1 MFHSLLALVT
11 VKTPAQLNALN
22 MQTYIFGAVVGLIM
36 LAIAAFVANRI
47 KFEGGQN
54 PKDPGKRRMWFWLL
68 LAITFVAF
76 FLYNKFSVAQ
86 TVSPNLQG
94 KFMTATLV
102 GCGIAVGIYLI
113 AGFGLSKAMSRSKVG
128 NWFN

>member
-1 MFHSLLALVT
+1 MFPSLLALVT

-36 LAIAAFVANRI
+36 LAIAAIISNRI

-54 PKDPGKRRMWFWLL
+54 PKDPAKRRMWFWLL
-68 LAITFVAF
+68 LGVTFAGF

-94 KFMTATLV
+94 KFMTATLIA
-102 GCGIAVGIYLI
+102 CGIAVGVYLI
-113 AGFGLSKAMSRSKVG
+113 AGFALSKAMSRSKIG